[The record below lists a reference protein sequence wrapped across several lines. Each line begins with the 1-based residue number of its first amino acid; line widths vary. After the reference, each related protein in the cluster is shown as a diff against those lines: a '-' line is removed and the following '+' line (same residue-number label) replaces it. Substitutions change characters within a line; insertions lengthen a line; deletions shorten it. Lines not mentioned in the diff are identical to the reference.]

1 MEDLLI
7 LENLERYV
15 SGEMSQQEK
24 IAFEELRKT
33 DPHVDQLAVEHSY
46 FLHELDRYSA
56 LKNYRHSLHEVENK
70 LAEQGLITQPQI
82 KGAEKVIYLWK
93 RYRRNIAVA
102 ASIAALISFVST
114 GVVVN
119 YAKNTGN
126 ENYELLVNKINQT
139 NNEIIKLKRST
150 TQVENASSRTK
161 EQQPTI
167 GYRGTGFLIDGKG
180 YLVTNAHVVET
191 MKSVYVENNKG
202 EYFSA
207 STVYLD
213 KNADLAVLKIKDSSF
228 KTYTYLPYSIKKT
241 NADLGEQIFILG
253 FPKSE
258 VVYGEG
264 YLSANSGN
272 DGDST
277 AYQLSIPANP
287 GNSGGPVVNSNGE
300 IIGII
305 TGKDTKAD
313 GVVYA
318 IKSKNIFNLISEA
331 ESADTT
337 NSLKI
342 KAPAGY
348 GLKGLSRVQQVKK
361 MEDFVFMVVGN

>member
-24 IAFEELRKT
+24 IAFEELRKS

-70 LAEQGLITQPQI
+70 LAEEGLITQPQI
-82 KGAEKVIYLWK
+82 KGTEKVIYLWK
-93 RYRRNIAVA
+93 RYRRSIAVA
-102 ASIAALISFVST
+102 ASIAAVISFVSS
-114 GVVVN
+114 GIVVN
-119 YAKNTGN
+119 YANTSGN

-139 NNEIIKLKRST
+139 NNEINKLKKT
-150 TQVENASSRTK
+150 TSQLNTTATRRAE
-161 EQQPTI
+161 PTI
-167 GYRGTGFLIDGKG
+167 DYRGTGFLIDGKG

-191 MKSVYVENNKG
+191 MKTVYVQDNKG
-202 EYFSA
+202 NYYSA
-207 STVYLD
+207 ATIYLD
-213 KNADLAVLKIKDSSF
+213 KNADLAVLKIKDSAY
-228 KTYTYLPYSIKKT
+228 KAYTTLPYSIKKT

-272 DGDST
+272 DGDSS

-313 GVVYA
+313 GVVYS
-318 IKSKNIFNLISEA
+318 IKSKNIFNLINEA
-331 ESADTT
+331 KEADST
-337 NSLKI
+337 NTLKI
-342 KAPAGY
+342 KAPTGN
-348 GLKGLSRVQQVKK
+348 GLRGLTRVQQVKK
-361 MEDFVFMVVGN
+361 MEDYVFMVVGN

>member
-1 MEDLLI
+1 MEDLQI

-15 SGEMSQQEK
+15 SGEMTQQEK

-33 DPHVDQLAVEHSY
+33 DSHVDQLAVEHSY

-56 LKNYRHSLHEVENK
+56 LKNYRHSLHEIENK
-70 LAEQGLITQPQI
+70 LVDEGLITQPQI
-82 KGAEKVIYLWK
+82 KGAEKVVYLWK
-93 RYRRNIAVA
+93 RYRRYIAVA
-102 ASIAALISFVST
+102 ACIAALISFVST
-114 GVVVN
+114 GIVVN
-119 YAKNTGN
+119 YAKTSGN
-126 ENYELLVNKINQT
+126 QNYELLVNKINET
-139 NNEIIKLKRST
+139 NNEITKLKRST
-150 TQVENASSRTK
+150 LINNTPAARRT
-161 EQQPTI
+161 EPTI

-207 STVYLD
+207 TTIYLD
-213 KNADLAVLKIKDSSF
+213 KNSDLAVLKIKDSSF
-228 KTYTYLPYSIKKT
+228 KTYSYLPYSIKK
-241 NADLGEQIFILG
+241 ASSDLGEQIFTLG
-253 FPKSE
+253 FPRSE

-272 DGDST
+272 NGDST

-300 IIGII
+300 VIGII

-318 IKSKNIFNLISEA
+318 IKSKNIFNLIDEA
-331 ESADTT
+331 KQADTT

-342 KAPAGY
+342 KVPSGT
-348 GLKGLSRVQQVKK
+348 GLRGLNRVQQVKK

>member
-7 LENLERYV
+7 VENLERYV

-24 IAFEELRKT
+24 IAFEELRRN

-70 LAEQGLITQPQI
+70 LADEGLITQPQI
-82 KGAEKVIYLWK
+82 KGAEKVVYLWK
-93 RYRRNIAVA
+93 RYRRYIAVA
-102 ASIAALISFVST
+102 ACIAALISFVST
-114 GVVVN
+114 GIVVN
-119 YAKNTGN
+119 YAKTSGN

-139 NNEIIKLKRST
+139 NNEISKLKRST
-150 TQVENASSRTK
+150 LINNTPARK
-161 EQQPTI
+161 EPTI
-167 GYRGTGFLIDGKG
+167 DYRGTGFLIDGKG

-191 MKSVYVENNKG
+191 MKSVYVQDDKG
-202 EYFSA
+202 NYYSA
-207 STVYLD
+207 ATIYLD
-213 KNADLAVLKIKDSSF
+213 KNSDLAVLKIKDSAF
-228 KTYTYLPYSIKKT
+228 KTYNTLPYTIKKT
-241 NADLGEQIFILG
+241 NSELGEQIFILG

-272 DGDST
+272 DGDSS

-287 GNSGGPVVNSNGE
+287 GNSGGPVINSNGE

-318 IKSKNIFNLISEA
+318 IKSKNIFNLIDEA
-331 ESADTT
+331 KQADST

-342 KAPAGY
+342 KMPNGY
-348 GLKGLSRVQQVKK
+348 GLRGMNRVQQVKK
-361 MEDFVFMVVGN
+361 MEDYVFMVVGN

>member
-1 MEDLLI
+1 L
-7 LENLERYV
+7 
-15 SGEMSQQEK
+15 
-24 IAFEELRKT
+24 
-33 DPHVDQLAVEHSY
+33 VDE
-46 FLHELDRYSA
+46 
-56 LKNYRHSLHEVENK
+56 
-70 LAEQGLITQPQI
+70 GLIAQPEI
-82 KGAEKVIYLWK
+82 KGADKVIFLWQK
-93 RYRRNIAVA
+93 YRRYIAVA
-102 ASIAALISFVST
+102 ACIAALISFVST
-114 GVVVN
+114 GIVVN
-119 YAKNTGN
+119 YAKTSGN
-126 ENYELLVNKINQT
+126 QNYELLVNKINQT
-139 NNEIIKLKRST
+139 NNEISKLKRST
-150 TQVENASSRTK
+150 QINNAPARRA
-161 EQQPTI
+161 EPTI

-207 STVYLD
+207 STIYLD
-213 KNADLAVLKIKDSSF
+213 KNADLAVLKIKDSAF
-228 KTYTYLPYSIKKT
+228 KTYSYLPYSIKKT
-241 NADLGEQIFILG
+241 TSELGEQIFILG

-318 IKSKNIFNLISEA
+318 IKSKHIFDLIDA
-331 ESADTT
+331 AKDADTT
-337 NSLKI
+337 NTLKI
-342 KAPAGY
+342 KAPTGN
-348 GLKGLSRVQQVKK
+348 GLRGLSRVQQVKK

>member
-7 LENLERYV
+7 VENLERYV

-56 LKNYRHSLHEVENK
+56 LKNYRHSLHEIENK
-70 LAEQGLITQPQI
+70 LADEGLISQPQI
-82 KGAEKVIYLWK
+82 KGAEKVVFLWK
-93 RYRRNIAVA
+93 RYRRYIAVA
-102 ASIAALISFVST
+102 ASIAAIISFVST
-114 GVVVN
+114 GIVVN
-119 YAKNTGN
+119 YAKTSGN

-139 NNEIIKLKRST
+139 NNEISKLKKTT
-150 TQVENASSRTK
+150 TQLDNNQAKIK
-161 EQQPTI
+161 EPAI

-191 MKSVYVENNKG
+191 MRSVYVQDDKG
-202 EYFSA
+202 NYYA
-207 STVYLD
+207 AATIYLD
-213 KNADLAVLKIKDSSF
+213 KNADLAVLKIKDSAF
-228 KTYTYLPYSIKKT
+228 KTYSSLPYSIKKT

-253 FPKSE
+253 FPRNV

-272 DGDST
+272 NGDSS

-287 GNSGGPVVNSNGE
+287 GNSGGPVINSNGE
-300 IIGII
+300 VIGII

-318 IKSKNIFNLISEA
+318 IKSKNIFNLIA
-331 ESADTT
+331 AAKDADTT
-337 NSLKI
+337 NTLKI
-342 KAPAGY
+342 KAPTGN
-348 GLKGLSRVQQVKK
+348 GLRGLNRVQQVKK
-361 MEDFVFMVVGN
+361 MEDYVFMVVGN